1 VCSNNASPDF
11 YRDNTSSFAARHHP
25 NVYKTKQCMQWPS
38 CKHGR
43 ECAYLHG
50 SKDVNVK
57 TARALI
63 DTDPYRD
70 FKKQPYVPEEMMP
83 ETHKQDEVYAEVD
96 ATDAPQDVVEES
108 FTLLRDWQCRR
119 CEEVGRMSFASCKH
133 PACKHI
139 RDLKILETG
148 VTLPR

>member
-1 VCSNNASPDF
+1 
-11 YRDNTSSFAARHHP
+11 
-25 NVYKTKQCMQWPS
+25 VYKTKHCTAWPS
-38 CKHGR
+38 CGRGR

-50 SKDVNVK
+50 SEDVDVE

-63 DTDPYRD
+63 KIDPYRD
-70 FKKQPYVPEEMMP
+70 FKKQPYVPEEIMP
-83 ETHKQDEVYAEVD
+83 ETHQQDEIVEVD

-119 CEEVGRMSFASCKH
+119 CEEVGRMSFASCQH

-139 RDLKILETG
+139 IQMKKMDTG
-148 VTLPR
+148 VTMPR